1 MLHETTTEAIT
12 IVKASA
18 QRLFPDQSLEQV
30 LAELL
35 LERARKNLI
44 HYRAMASRFE
54 EKCQQAFATLRY
66 RTSGSESPILAATEC
81 SPLCR
86 DRRAPRGPAR
96 VLLQVAARHPEAV
109 WDVVRPLSQGE

>member
-1 MLHETTTEAIT
+1 MWHETTTEAIT

-54 EKCQQAFATLRY
+54 EKYQQAFATFRKQ
-66 RTSGSESPILAATEC
+66 ILDDEPACEEEQDYFDWEMAVTGIADMETEIQQLQTLLMDAA
-81 SPLCR
+81 L
-86 DRRAPRGPAR
+86 
-96 VLLQVAARHPEAV
+96 
-109 WDVVRPLSQGE
+109 